1 MHKCTQMFVA
11 PNRKSY
17 TFINKRE
24 RFRFVVVVGFIR
36 FFFFLLMYPHF
47 FPSLFTL
54 QEVLVLHYKQDTFI
68 KMYIIQVSL
77 QSSQPHCV
85 LQQFLAKNK
94 QRKGDAVHL

>member
-1 MHKCTQMFVA
+1 MFVA

-24 RFRFVVVVGFIR
+24 RFRFVVVDFIR
-36 FFFFLLMYPHF
+36 FFFLLMYPHF

-54 QEVLVLHYKQDTFI
+54 QEILVLHYKQDTFI
-68 KMYIIQVSL
+68 KMYTIQVSL

-85 LQQFLAKNK
+85 LQKFLAKNK
-94 QRKGDAVHL
+94 QRKGDVVHL